1 MRWGIRTAIFDD
13 SPNRIKMAQ
22 TRKKRMLSNTKMT
35 KQQYNHVNI
44 TLQDVFLKRIISM
57 NRNDEAGTTY

>member
-1 MRWGIRTAIFDD
+1 MRWGIRTAIFND

-22 TRKKRMLSNTKMT
+22 TRKNRMLSNTKMT
-35 KQQYNHVNI
+35 KQQYNLVNL
-44 TLQDVFLKRIISM
+44 TLQDDNKQIISM